1 MSQADPSPIMSSA
14 ASRAAV
20 APVTPKKTRHPGH
33 GARHAAHDR
42 HGSRPA
48 EKSWRKSV
56 DRGLEI
62 IICIGHIVG
71 VTMLVAEHLF

>member
-1 MSQADPSPIMSSA
+1 MSQADPSPIMSAA

-20 APVTPKKTRHPGH
+20 IPARPKTRHPGH

-42 HGSRPA
+42 PGSRPA

-71 VTMLVAEHLF
+71 AAMLVADHLF

>member
-1 MSQADPSPIMSSA
+1 MSSA

-20 APVTPKKTRHPGH
+20 APVTPKKTRHPG
-33 GARHAAHDR
+33 

-71 VTMLVAEHLF
+71 AAMLVADHLF

>member
-1 MSQADPSPIMSSA
+1 MSAA
-14 ASRAAV
+14 ASRAAGI
-20 APVTPKKTRHPGH
+20 PTHLKTRHPGH
-33 GARHAAHDR
+33 GAGHAAHDR
-42 HGSRPA
+42 PGSRPA

-71 VTMLVAEHLF
+71 AAMLVADHLF